1 MTPPPHPRFA
11 GLMALGLALA
21 SPVAFAQSANEPT
34 PTDGAKAAEQTPPKA
49 TQPAQPAKKTWAEL
63 DTDKN
68 GKLDKSEAASIP
80 ALQSI
85 FDQAD
90 ADADGQL
97 SGDEYKAYLA
107 AHRQDT
113 SAPPGSSPGK

>member
-1 MTPPPHPRFA
+1 MTPRSDLRLP
-11 GLMALGLALA
+11 GLLALGLALA
-21 SPVAFAQSANEPT
+21 SPTAFAQSANEPT
-34 PTDGAKAAEQTPPKA
+34 ATDDAKAADQTPPKA

-63 DTDKN
+63 DTDRN
-68 GKLDKSEAASIP
+68 GKLDKREAASIP

-90 ADADGQL
+90 ADADGLL

-113 SAPPGSSPGK
+113 SANPASPPGK